1 VFETVLAGAGFAFF
15 GDGAGG
21 AAKKHGKNAETRPDL
36 SGRVAFVQISNLI
49 Q

>member
-21 AAKKHGKNAETRPDL
+21 AAKKNGKNAETRPDL